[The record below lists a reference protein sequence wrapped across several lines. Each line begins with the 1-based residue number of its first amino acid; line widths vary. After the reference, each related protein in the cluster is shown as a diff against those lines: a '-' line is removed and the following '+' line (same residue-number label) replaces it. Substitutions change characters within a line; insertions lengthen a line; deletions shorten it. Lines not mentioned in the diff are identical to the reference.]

1 MVFFNLF
8 CYIKL
13 RMIMLADKEIKEL
26 IKKGKIFDQATVVNN
41 KFDVHSSTIDLSI
54 CEIYVPETKELDVS
68 VEDHILRAG
77 ETVIIVLN
85 EVFRLDKEVGGILF
99 PRNSLSKRGIIMTNP
114 GHIDPGYKG
123 KLTIYLVNMSKKPVS
138 LIVNEKI
145 ARLILFKTSSPTTGY
160 SARAGLG
167 VSKDQLSRMGKDF
180 AGLDQRIPGLIIKIL
195 RGWSAMLIAV
205 AAVIIS
211 IISIAIPISY
221 EITSSRLNDNKELIE
236 KNNQQELALKSLKE
250 EVEKLKKS
258 NVQVI
263 NKSDSLG
270 SKHTDSETKND

>member
-1 MVFFNLF
+1 
-8 CYIKL
+8 
-13 RMIMLADKEIKEL
+13 MLADKEIKEL